1 MKQYA
6 IKAFTL
12 VELLIVIGIIG
23 LLAVTVLLTLN
34 PAEAQK
40 RTRDTKR
47 ISDAQK
53 LQAILEQYINDGN
66 SVLGTWTTTVTATG
80 GGTTS
85 TSALNAQSQPCD
97 TNWLGVDVCAY
108 ASSVATDPSNNQR
121 RTCVDTAQTNN
132 QTNNCL
138 MFYYVRFS
146 GTSTQPGSEYEIGV
160 RQEAVSNASKIEG
173 DGGDASQW
181 FEIYTGDP
189 STPIQAG
196 NPS

>member
-6 IKAFTL
+6 QKAFTL

-53 LQAILEQYINDGN
+53 IQAILEQYVNDG
-66 SVLGTWTTTVTATG
+66 VAVQGAWTTAITAAG
-80 GGTTS
+80 AGTTS
-85 TSALNAQSQPCD
+85 VGAGNAQSQPCA
-97 TNWLGVDVCAY
+97 TNWLGVNVCAY
-108 ASSVATDPSNNQR
+108 ASSMPTDPSNNQR
-121 RTCVDTAQTNN
+121 RTCTNSSGTAV
-132 QTNNCL
+132 NNCL

-146 GTSTQPGSEYEIGV
+146 GTNVAPGSDYEIGV
-160 RQEAVSNASKIEG
+160 RQEATSNASKLSG
-173 DGGDASQW
+173 DGGDASEW
-181 FEIYTGDP
+181 FEIFTSGTG
-189 STPIQAG
+189 TQVMVG